1 MSLRDTLNHEKGGP
15 WVELFV
21 AAITEKA
28 LGIGLCV
35 FCILRGEDSS
45 QSVFMISGVI
55 QEYKGFP
62 ELLENYG

>member
-1 MSLRDTLNHEKGGP
+1 
-15 WVELFV
+15 
-21 AAITEKA
+21 
-28 LGIGLCV
+28 V